1 MYTEAQ
7 LVGGLALGNQE
18 IFDEGIDS
26 LQYIT
31 TIFDDKNIYTLWAAR
46 GIRAMGY
53 HNQIPSWLTS
63 YAVILDSVGYDF
75 MEHEMPNG
83 SKVHEAIKFSFD
95 HVWEDDLSIFWPYIQ
110 KNLGTNGNWTYP
122 KLLKPM
128 HKRGKFGLPAKPQK
142 VVRQSIRYVEEYQ
155 PELKDRFGYEE
166 VYSKNVTGTEDFYDV
181 WDDFSWYAMY
191 HLGSAFDTHSIYKA
205 SDKVFLAEQ
214 EACKA
219 SELDGEYIASWYRV
233 NGEGTETIIDNQE
246 PELQGSE
253 TLILD
258 GCVGEFEGVENFQP
272 SKELRKRLHVSYKPN
287 GKITI
292 SGYLDPWEVEY
303 SYFTVLKGDLNSGEI
318 LDFWGN
324 GSDLIKIEIIKKA
337 QSSPLFDGRY
347 SFDLFRYHDEKD
359 WLEIGNGFVEV
370 RNGIMTVAKEDRT
383 LDTGS
388 IDLYDS
394 FAGQIDK
401 KGNIISSLKIPVL
414 FGVDST
420 PSVDLNGS
428 IDSQLQG
435 KWDNYFDVILKLGE
449 KE

>member
-1 MYTEAQ
+1 
-7 LVGGLALGNQE
+7 
-18 IFDEGIDS
+18 
-26 LQYIT
+26 
-31 TIFDDKNIYTLWAAR
+31 
-46 GIRAMGY
+46 
-53 HNQIPSWLTS
+53 
-63 YAVILDSVGYDF
+63 
-75 MEHEMPNG
+75 
-83 SKVHEAIKFSFD
+83 
-95 HVWEDDLSIFWPYIQ
+95 
-110 KNLGTNGNWTYP
+110 
-122 KLLKPM
+122 M

-142 VVRQSIRYVEEYQ
+142 VVRQALRYVDEYQ
-155 PELKDRFGYEE
+155 PALKDRFGYEE
-166 VYSKNVTGTEDFYDV
+166 VYSKNITGTEDFYDV
-181 WDDFSWYAMY
+181 WDDPSWYAMH
-191 HLGSAFDTHSIYKA
+191 HLGSAFDMHSIYKA

-246 PELQGSE
+246 PDFQGSE

-272 SKELRKRLHVSYKPN
+272 SKELRKRLHVTYKPN

-324 GSDLIKIEIIKKA
+324 GSDLIKIELINKA
-337 QSSPLFDGRY
+337 QLIAEEETAKAAENKSSPLFDGRY

-370 RNGIMTVAKEDRT
+370 RNGEVIIDKDNSD
-383 LDTGS
+383 LKTGS
-388 IDLYDS
+388 NELYDTFS
-394 FAGQIDK
+394 GQINEKGKVSGSVELAYLFGKNSTEVFTLNGQIDK
-401 KGNIISSLKIPVL
+401 KIWG
-414 FGVDST
+414 DS
-420 PSVDLNGS
+420 PREDFFRVYML
-428 IDSQLQG
+428 LA
-435 KWDNYFDVILKLGE
+435 